1 MFQRQIRIVVSLLAI
16 LAFLR
21 AAPAWAHGDKVIPQV
36 VDGAQSDGLRYITKF
51 DLTNISYSSSAAQPL
66 TKVTLL
72 FFTADGRPWTVSTKD
87 QGATSAVPVTIGATQ
102 TVRVE
107 TTGTGA
113 ISSGYAILRN
123 LEATTYLPDDREV
136 VITVYYEVL
145 QGDNV
150 INTVSVP
157 VGQPTVSCTFPVEID
172 MTQTPNL
179 LTGFAIINLID
190 AANTAEID
198 LYSSDSTLFGQRL
211 TLTLSSGNTHKM
223 TVGFLNEPQFF
234 NLPAN
239 TKFKGSAFVTSAA
252 PIAVLPLLLTPTST
266 GPQYATLA
274 PTYLDGL
281 RTNTLMYLEQGY
293 ALDADLSVV
302 DYFHSESSSI
312 DAYDEGPWDV
322 LFHTVSQ
329 TARQL
334 LPQNGAMVSTL
345 GVYGS
350 SMIDQFDAITLGD
363 LRSKNYTINPI
374 DLTDNSPNLVDG
386 FAFAI
391 KTNLG
396 HYAKARVRYTI
407 SYTGGGVDLVLEVY
421 VYK

>member
-1 MFQRQIRIVVSLLAI
+1 MFQGQIRIVVSLLAI
-16 LAFLR
+16 LTILR

-51 DLTNISYSSSAAQPL
+51 DLTNISYSSSATQPL
-66 TKVTLL
+66 TNVTLL
-72 FFTADGRPWTVSTKD
+72 FFTSEGKPWAVSTKD
-87 QGATSAVPVTIGATQ
+87 QGTTSAVPVTIGATQ
-102 TVRVE
+102 SVRIE

-123 LEATTYLPDDREV
+123 LEATTYVPDDRDV
-136 VITVYYEVL
+136 VITVYYEIL
-145 QGDNV
+145 QGNNV

-157 VGQPTVSCTFPVEID
+157 VGRPTVSCTFPVEID
-172 MTQTPNL
+172 MTQSPSL
-179 LTGFAIINLID
+179 LTGFAIVNLIN
-190 AANTAEID
+190 AANTFEID
-198 LYSSDSTLFGQRL
+198 LYSSDGTTFSQRPTLPP
-211 TLTLSSGNTHKM
+211 LSPSSEN
-223 TVGFLNEPQFF
+223 VGFLNEAQFF

-252 PIAVLPLLLTPTST
+252 PVAVLPLLLTPTST
-266 GPQYATLA
+266 GPQYATLV
-274 PTYLDGL
+274 PTYLDAL

-293 ALDADLSVV
+293 ALDADLPVV
-302 DYFHSESSSI
+302 DYFHSETDSV
-312 DAYDEGPWDV
+312 DAYDEGPWDM

-345 GVYGS
+345 GMYGS
-350 SMIDQFDAITLGD
+350 SKTDQFDAITLSD
-363 LRSKNYTINPI
+363 LLSKSYTINPI
-374 DLTDNSPNLVDG
+374 DFSDNSPNLAQGG

-396 HYAKARVRYTI
+396 RYAKVRVRYVI
-407 SYTGGGVDLVLEVY
+407 SWTGGDDLVLEIH

>member
-16 LAFLR
+16 LVFLQ

-51 DLTNISYSSSAAQPL
+51 DLTNVSYSVNQPL

-72 FFTADGRPWTVSTKD
+72 FFKNDGTPWTISTKD
-87 QGATSAVPVTIGATQ
+87 QGTTSAVPVTISATQ
-102 TVRVE
+102 SVRIE
-107 TTGTGA
+107 TTGTGT
-113 ISSGYAILRN
+113 ISSGYVILRN
-123 LEATTYLPDDREV
+123 LESTTYLPDDNTV
-136 VITVYYEVL
+136 TVTVYYEVL
-145 QGDNV
+145 QGNNV
-150 INTVSVP
+150 VDTVSVP

-172 MTQTPNL
+172 TTQPPGL
-179 LTGFAIINLID
+179 LTGFAIVNLIG
-190 AANTAEID
+190 AANTVEID
-198 LYSSDSTLFGQRL
+198 LYSSDSTQFGQRL
-211 TLTLSSGNTHKM
+211 TLMVSSSSM
-223 TVGFLNEPQFF
+223 TVGFLDGSQFF

-252 PIAVLPLLLTPTST
+252 PVTVLPLLLTPTAT
-266 GPQYATLA
+266 GPQYATLVPA
-274 PTYLDGL
+274 YLDAL

-293 ALDADLSVV
+293 ALDADLPVV
-302 DYFHSESSSI
+302 DYFHSESTSI

-322 LFHTVSQ
+322 LFHMISQ

-345 GVYGS
+345 GVYNGQ

-363 LRSKNYTINPI
+363 LLNKTYTINPI
-374 DLTDNSPNLVDG
+374 DFSDNSPNLAQDG

-396 HYAKARVRYTI
+396 RYAKVRVRYVI
-407 SYTGGGVDLVLEVY
+407 SWTGGDDLVLEIY

>member
-16 LAFLR
+16 LAFLQ

-51 DLTNISYSSSAAQPL
+51 DLTNISYSNTALQPL

-72 FFTADGRPWTVSTKD
+72 FFKNDGTPWTISTKD
-87 QGATSAVPVTIGATQ
+87 QGTTSAVPVTISATQ
-102 TVRVE
+102 SVRIE
-107 TTGTGA
+107 TTGTGT

-123 LEATTYLPDDREV
+123 LEAPTYVPDDREV
-136 VITVYYEVL
+136 VLTVYYEIL
-145 QGDNV
+145 QGNNV

-179 LTGFAIINLID
+179 LTGFAMVNLIN
-190 AANTAEID
+190 AANTVEID
-198 LYSSDSTLFGQRL
+198 LYSSDGTQFGQPL
-211 TLTLSSGNTHKM
+211 TLTPNPSSEI
-223 TVGFLNEPQFF
+223 VGFLNEAQFF

-252 PIAVLPLLLTPTST
+252 PVAALPLLLTPTST
-266 GPQYATLA
+266 GPQYATLV
-274 PTYLDGL
+274 PTYLDAL
-281 RTNTLMYLEQGY
+281 RTNTLMYLEQGF
-293 ALDADLSVV
+293 ALDADLPSV
-302 DYFHSESSSI
+302 DYYHDETETI
-312 DAYDEGPWDV
+312 DPYDEGPWDV
-322 LFHTVSQ
+322 LFHTVSA

-363 LRSKNYTINPI
+363 LLSKSYTINPI
-374 DLTDNSPNLVDG
+374 DLSDNNSTNLQDG

-396 HYAKARVRYTI
+396 RYAKARIRYLI
-407 SYTGGGVDLVLEVY
+407 YYTGAVDLVLEVF